1 MQTSEELVLRMNDN
15 DPTNPTNPDIPLED
29 GIDDDDNGYDEFVDL
44 SDAVEVDV
52 GDDDVPMDDDDDD
65 GDGDV
70 EDDDEVAD
78 AVDDPEGPPI
88 VEMAKVVLE
97 THTDHV
103 YGVASYFDVA
113 TGTLFVLSGAG
124 DDKAYLHT
132 ITNEMTT
139 STRLSHVHKDSVSCA
154 AFNMAYVTEN
164 LTQTPHYAAVG
175 AFDGSIVIYDPWT
188 GNKLQELEGPSDV
201 EFISF
206 HPKGGSVLLAGSG
219 EDGTVWMFH
228 LPTKKCLQVFVG
240 HESGVTAGAFTP
252 DGKWALSASSDG
264 TLRVWAPRTGV
275 NKHVFRLTGD
285 ANSGGAAAGLTCL
298 AAGGGAEG
306 KLVMVGAEDGSAH
319 VCHVVTK
326 KVVASLR
333 HVEPPLHASDDDD
346 EEVELPLSVEAV
358 GFASPAVNPN
368 WCATGGVDGILKIW
382 DLTNGHCRQVCSYGT
397 EQARAGGITRLQWH
411 PTLPLVYTASSD
423 GVVRIWDARNGNL
436 VTALTGHSDM
446 INDLSVESLDNGQ
459 RAVIVSG
466 SDDNTIRVFDVDIA
480 AAFLA

>member
-1 MQTSEELVLRMNDN
+1 MDN
-15 DPTNPTNPDIPLED
+15 DDLNNPANQDIPLED
-29 GIDDDDNGYDEFVDL
+29 AIDEDEDGHEEFVDL
-44 SDAVEVDV
+44 ADAVEVNVD
-52 GDDDVPMDDDDDD
+52 DDDVPMDDDDGEGDTEEEDFDD
-65 GDGDV
+65 
-70 EDDDEVAD
+70 D
-78 AVDDPEGPPI
+78 AVDDQEGPPI
-88 VEMAKVVLE
+88 VEMAKVILE

-103 YGVASYFDVA
+103 YGVASHFDAA

-139 STRLSHVHKDSVSCA
+139 STRLAHSHKDSVSCA
-154 AFNMAYVTEN
+154 AFNMAYVSDN
-164 LTQTPHYAAVG
+164 LVQTPLYAAVG
-175 AFDGSIVIYDPWT
+175 AFDGAIVIYDPWT

-219 EDGTVWMFH
+219 EDGTVWMYH

-275 NKHVFRLTGD
+275 NKHVFRLTTGD
-285 ANSGGAAAGLTCL
+285 ANNGGAAAGLTCL

-326 KVVASLR
+326 KVVATVR
-333 HVEPPLHASDDDD
+333 HVEPPLHATEDDD

-358 GFASPAVNPN
+358 GFASPINYPN
-368 WCATGGVDGILKIW
+368 WCATGGVDGVLKIW
-382 DLTNGHCRQVCSYGT
+382 DLTNGHCRQVCSYGS
-397 EQARAGGITRLQWH
+397 EQTRAGGITRLQWH

-446 INDLSVESLDNGQ
+446 INDLAVQSLDDGNK
-459 RAVIVSG
+459 AVMVSG
-466 SDDNTIRVFDVDIA
+466 SDDNTVRVFEVDIA
-480 AAFLA
+480 AAFRA